1 MDLCY
6 NPQNHC
12 YEGVSAWKN
21 KRGEAV
27 ALQLAPEQGD
37 PERPAAAALATLQRI
52 NDHAGE
58 WQQRLLTCLSSA
70 LTSDTWIA
78 PQDAAAV
85 VSGFAVE
92 EIHIV
97 ASGRLTVIGRSRFAE
112 RELRYIIYGDAE
124 GNPIHA
130 ERYQGAPV
138 EAPPPSSERKYIS
151 ETLAAFVVPLLLI
164 SAPLSIPGIFLSPFA
179 PCTFLR
185 NGSHVIALIL
195 MVLLPIIGIVLLPLP
210 RGIRILIFIVLLLPL
225 FFGGFIFGWA
235 ALMNCHAYL

>member
-1 MDLCY
+1 MDLRY
-6 NPQNHC
+6 NPQSHC
-12 YEGVSAWKN
+12 YEGTATWKN

-112 RELRYIIYGDAE
+112 RELRYMIYGDAE

-164 SAPLSIPGIFLSPFA
+164 SAPLSIPGIFLLPFA

-185 NGSHVIALIL
+185 NGSDVIAAIL
-195 MVLLPIIGIVLLPLP
+195 MVLLPIIGIALLPLS
-210 RGIRILIFIVLLLPL
+210 RGIRILLLLDLIPL
-225 FFGGFIFGWA
+225 GLGGAFLGWA